1 MLLLANTLLKSVK
14 WPFTSP
20 SFYMSVKLYKAPNSV
35 IVDFDVLHR
44 DTRDINLHTN
54 SWSLSN
60 PAGYTVN

>member
-1 MLLLANTLLKSVK
+1 MLLLANTLLKSAK

-44 DTRDINLHTN
+44 DSHRREE
-54 SWSLSN
+54 
-60 PAGYTVN
+60 Y